1 MKILMIALMMMLLN
15 MTVVSAEGVYTG
27 PGFGPAPTEGVYVGP
42 GPTPP
47 TTPTANEVCLGTF
60 GCMPVHFQQSGLFT
74 IAEVQLPNGYVVAGI
89 SGACMPGWD
98 CPAIT
103 EDATRDLMARL
114 DDLHRILRFTGA
126 Q

>member
-1 MKILMIALMMMLLN
+1 MKYLMMALMMIF
-15 MTVVSAEGVYTG
+15 MTTVSAEGVYVG
-27 PGFGPAPTEGVYVGP
+27 PGFGPAPTPTEGVYT
-42 GPTPP
+42 GPTP
-47 TTPTANEVCLGTF
+47 TPANEVCLGTF
-60 GCMPVHFQQSGLFT
+60 GCMPVHFRQTGLFT

-103 EDATRDLMARL
+103 EDASRDLMARL
-114 DDLHRILRFTGA
+114 DDLHRLSRFLG